1 MDPSLIGILGICAL
15 FFLLAIRMYI
25 GLAMLVTGFLGYCLM
40 MGIPA
45 GLSLL
50 NLVPYSAGSSYT
62 LTVIP
67 LFVLMG
73 QFAYVSGISGDI
85 YKAVYSWIGKYAG
98 GLSMA
103 TVIGCAGFA
112 AVSGSSLATAAT
124 MGTVAISEMKKYRY
138 DSKLATGCVAAGGTL
153 GILIPPSLGF
163 MIYGILTEQSIG
175 KLFIAG
181 ILPGIILTAFFIL
194 TIFVHCRIK
203 PSIAPPAKQFPLR
216 ERLASLKGIWGL
228 LFLFVLVMGGI
239 YLGVFTPTEA
249 GGVGAFGA
257 LLIAIIKRKLNLS
270 NIRESVLE
278 TGKTTAMIF
287 LIIIGAEFF
296 SKFMG
301 VTMLPMML
309 ADYIGGLALNKY
321 VILTFIL
328 FIYIILGCVMDTVA
342 IMILTTPI
350 IFPVIHAL
358 GFDPIWYGVIM
369 VVVLE
374 AGFITPP
381 VGLNVFVIKAVSADV
396 ELSAIFIGILPFLGA
411 CLVVIILLIAF
422 PEISLFL
429 PNLMR

>member
-1 MDPSLIGILGICAL
+1 MDPSLIGILGIFAL
-15 FFLLAIRMYI
+15 FFLLAMRMYI
-25 GLAMLVTGFLGYCLM
+25 GLAMLVTGFFGYCIM

-45 GLSLL
+45 GLNLL
-50 NLVPYSAGSSYT
+50 NLVPYSVASSYT

-73 QFAYVSGISGDI
+73 QFSYVSGISGDI
-85 YKAVYSWIGKYAG
+85 FKAVYSWIGSFRG

-103 TVIGCAGFA
+103 TVLGCAGFA
-112 AVSGSSLATAAT
+112 AVSGSSLATGAT
-124 MGTVAISEMKKYRY
+124 MGTVAIPEMKKYGY
-138 DSKLATGCVAAGGTL
+138 DDRLATGCVAAGGTL

-163 MIYGILTEQSIG
+163 VIYGILTEQSIG
-175 KLFIAG
+175 KLFMAG
-181 ILPGIILTAFFIL
+181 ILPGIVLAALFMLAIFIQ
-194 TIFVHCRIK
+194 CKIK
-203 PSIAPPAKQFPLR
+203 PSMGPPAERISLR
-216 ERLASLKGIWGL
+216 DRVLSLKGIWGL
-228 LFLFVLVMGGI
+228 LFLFILVMGGI

-249 GGVGAFGA
+249 AGVGASGA
-257 LLIAIIKRKLNLS
+257 FLIALGKRRLS
-270 NIRESVLE
+270 FKNVRESLLD

-287 LIIIGAEFF
+287 LIIIGAECF

-321 VILTFIL
+321 LILTFIL
-328 FIYIILGCVMDTVA
+328 ITYIILGCVMDCVA

-350 IFPVIHAL
+350 IFPVINAL

-381 VGLNVFVIKAVSADV
+381 VGLNVFVIRAVSGEV
-396 ELSAIFIGILPFLGA
+396 ELSTIFIGILPFLGA
-411 CLVVIILLIAF
+411 CLLAVVLLIAF
-422 PEISLFL
+422 PEIALFI
-429 PNLMR
+429 PSLMR